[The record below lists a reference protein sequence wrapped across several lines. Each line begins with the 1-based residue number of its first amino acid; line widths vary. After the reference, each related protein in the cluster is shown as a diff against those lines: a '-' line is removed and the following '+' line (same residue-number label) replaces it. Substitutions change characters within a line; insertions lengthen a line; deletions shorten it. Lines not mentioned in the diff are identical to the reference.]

1 MPYEEFESHLKDE
14 DLYDEDLHSYF
25 TSVFINTDQEAKELK
40 VVRGLTNQIWL
51 LALHELLELKVTKSV
66 TVTDKTLC

>member
-25 TSVFINTDQEAKELK
+25 TSVFINTD
-40 VVRGLTNQIWL
+40 
-51 LALHELLELKVTKSV
+51 
-66 TVTDKTLC
+66 